1 MAIQKSL
8 KNRPNGLYG
17 DIPIDSILR
26 CWKCGSEFHVEQGEG
41 NIETANK
48 KSAGGGAV
56 KMSRSHL
63 PTAIS
68 FGLILFAV
76 LFFSACAAVRSERS
90 GDNTLP
96 EMSVDEVINITSSM
110 EGKYP
115 VRTYGTYKLK
125 YFWMDNQKIIL
136 NVKDENRGMEM
147 ISWDVDS
154 GSTQNQ
160 GAGRA
165 VCFADGKIFIST
177 YLDEKLATS
186 ESVFQK
192 GPLGQEEYFEYDKT
206 VRVYDH
212 SLECG
217 NKPSTEIT
225 RHAKE
230 HLEDVLTALRPEHGF
245 LVTAKRS
252 YYPDGR
258 TKDVLQQDEIVYHPN
273 GRAPVHI
280 PMKPWW
286 EGSVDAYY
294 PFVRAY
300 AFENNVRGQMD
311 LRSSGTWMY
320 RQNANG
326 EVVGFSADG
335 KSMYRNAAFILGVN
349 GEVRKVKVP
358 DVLVKGYG
366 VAGPYLSRKGIIWL
380 GGSVRPNKG
389 SGIYLAR
396 GEQVKRISSDNIKEG
411 KVSPNG
417 CRLAYTATSRRW
429 IRGGISKPVLKVIDL
444 CEGEK

>member
-1 MAIQKSL
+1 MIVFYVDGNVALGFVWDRVWGMLRQQAEYGGTRMRSGQAI
-8 KNRPNGLYG
+8 N
-17 DIPIDSILR
+17 
-26 CWKCGSEFHVEQGEG
+26 
-41 NIETANK
+41 
-48 KSAGGGAV
+48 
-56 KMSRSHL
+56 
-63 PTAIS
+63 

-76 LFFSACAAVRSERS
+76 LFFSACAAVKSERS

-110 EGKYP
+110 EGEYP
-115 VRTYGTYKLK
+115 VRTYGTYGPLH
-125 YFWMDNQKIIL
+125 FWMDNQKIIL
-136 NVKDENRGMEM
+136 SRRDENNDSIML
-147 ISWDVDS
+147 SWDVDS
-154 GSTQNQ
+154 GDIQNL
-160 GAGRA
+160 GKGK
-165 VCFADGKIFIST
+165 VGCFADGKVSKSI
-177 YLDEKLATS
+177 YPVGKVATS
-186 ESVFQK
+186 RPVLQK
-192 GPLGQEEYFEYDKT
+192 GTLGQEKTFEYDKT
-206 VRVYDH
+206 VRVYNH
-212 SLECG
+212 RLECG
-217 NKPSTEIT
+217 SKPSAEIT

-258 TKDVLQQDEIVYHPN
+258 TKKVLQQDEIVYHPN
-273 GRAPVHI
+273 GREPVHI
-280 PMKPWW
+280 PMVPWW
-286 EGSVDAYY
+286 EGRVDAYY

-300 AFENNVRGQMD
+300 AFENHVKGRMD
-311 LRSSGTWMY
+311 LRASGTWMY
-320 RQNANG
+320 RRNANG
-326 EVVGFSADG
+326 EVVGFSSDD

-358 DVLVKGYG
+358 DVFVNGFG

-380 GGSVRPNKG
+380 GGSVRPNKS

-396 GEQVKRISSDNIKEG
+396 GEQVKRISSDNVKEG

-429 IRGGISKPVLKVIDL
+429 IRGGMSKPVLKVIDL